1 MKLSGPMVSALA
13 LAFAAFAGVAYADD
27 PVKAGAN
34 YNKPGRQI
42 DDNIVTSRTRFD
54 RPGRE
59 IEEGIVTSGKRFDK
73 PGREL
78 DDDVKT
84 RKSFDRPGRAI
95 SDSEAKKAIRKK
107 IVDE

>member
-1 MKLSGPMVSALA
+1 MDMKISGPMVSALA

-42 DDNIVTSRTRFD
+42 DENIVTSR
-54 RPGRE
+54 
-59 IEEGIVTSGKRFDK
+59 SRFDK
-73 PGREL
+73 PGREF

-84 RKSFDRPGRAI
+84 RKSFDRPGRTI
-95 SDSEAKKAIRKK
+95 SDGKAKKTIRKK
-107 IVDE
+107 MVDE